1 MIDVTL
7 NVDGR
12 SCEHCVN
19 AITKSLLSLDRIKE
33 VKVNLINKTVFVKYD
48 NTKISLDL
56 IKNDIEEQGY
66 DII

>member
-7 NVDGR
+7 NVDGM

-19 AITKSLLSLDRIKE
+19 AITKSLLSLDGIKE

-48 NTKISLDL
+48 NTMISLDS

>member
-7 NVDGR
+7 NVNGM

-19 AITKSLLSLDRIKE
+19 AITKSLLSLDGIKD
-33 VKVNLINKTVFVKYD
+33 VKVNLKDKTVFVKYD
-48 NTKISLDL
+48 NSKISLDA
-56 IKNDIEEQGY
+56 IKSDIEEQGY

>member
-7 NVDGR
+7 NVDGM

-19 AITKSLLSLDRIKE
+19 AITKSLLSLDGIKE

-48 NTKISLDL
+48 NTKISLDS

>member
-7 NVDGR
+7 NVDGM

-19 AITKSLLSLDRIKE
+19 AITKSLLSLDGIKD
-33 VKVNLINKTVFVKYD
+33 VKVNLNNKTVFVKYD
-48 NTKISLDL
+48 STKISLDS
-56 IKNDIEEQGY
+56 IKNDIEQQGY

>member
-7 NVDGR
+7 KVDGM

-19 AITKSLLSLDRIKE
+19 AITKSLLSLDGIKD
-33 VKVNLINKTVFVKYD
+33 VKVNLNNKTVFVKYD
-48 NTKISLDL
+48 STKISLDS

>member
-7 NVDGR
+7 NVDGM

-19 AITKSLLSLDRIKE
+19 AITKSLLSLDGIKE